1 MEHFI
6 PSVSGK
12 SYTKNKQCLIIKIMN
27 IIEKLL
33 GEAYPKLGSEIFTDG
48 NKTVVEVSR
57 TLSPTH
63 VDLDAPSYVKTKFKK
78 RIPILKSIDV
88 ELDAVT
94 EEQTIKVTV
103 EVDGKFNSIDDL
115 RHLAFIAR
123 GISEVAED
131 KLSEPNVI
139 KAIGL
144 DCKPF
149 ICTENE
155 SEETQ
160 ADA

>member
-1 MEHFI
+1 
-6 PSVSGK
+6 
-12 SYTKNKQCLIIKIMN
+12 MN
-27 IIEKLL
+27 ILEKLL
-33 GEAYPKLGSEIFTDG
+33 GNNYPKLGSEIFADG
-48 NKTVVEVSR
+48 NKTVVTVSR
-57 TLSPTH
+57 TLSPDH
-63 VDLDAPSYVKTKFKK
+63 VDLDAPSYVETKFKK
-78 RIPILKSIDV
+78 HIPIFKSIDV

-103 EVDGKFNSIDDL
+103 EVDSKFNSIDDL

-123 GISEVAED
+123 VISEVAED
-131 KLSEPNVI
+131 RLSEPNVI

-144 DCKPF
+144 DCKSF
-149 ICTENE
+149 ICTDDK